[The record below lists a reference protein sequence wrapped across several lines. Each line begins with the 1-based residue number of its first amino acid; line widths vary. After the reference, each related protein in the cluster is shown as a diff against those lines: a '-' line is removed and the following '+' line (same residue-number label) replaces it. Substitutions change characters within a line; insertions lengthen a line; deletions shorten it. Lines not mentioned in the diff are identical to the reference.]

1 MKHHSLGMGAASFR
15 KLIALF
21 AILLLTVIGAPRE
34 GQAATITP
42 DAGWVYGDISSTT
55 DLVAFDFTLA
65 SDGIFSLTDCCLLGD
80 TWTISGSFAGV
91 SSVGLAAISVP
102 LGIGVAFS
110 ALDPSWLDPLVSH
123 FQIALAAGSYSI
135 FVSGDGGGG
144 LAALFGVRVDTAAI
158 PVPAAG
164 LMLLSAMGGLAA
176 LSRRRK
182 SGKLA

>member
-1 MKHHSLGMGAASFR
+1 MKYHRFGMGGANFR
-15 KLIALF
+15 KLLALF
-21 AILLLTVIGAPRE
+21 AILLLTVVGAPRE
-34 GQAATITP
+34 GQAATITV
-42 DAGWVYGDISSTT
+42 DAGWVTGTIFSTA

-65 SDGIFSLTDCCLLGD
+65 SDGIFSLTDCCAIGD

-123 FQIALAAGSYSI
+123 FQIALAAGFYSI
-135 FVSGDGGGG
+135 LVSGDGGGG
-144 LAALFGVRVDTAAI
+144 LAASFGVRVDTAAI